1 MTLHTVFFSGKGTT
15 AACAHCIKNAMGLTN
30 KTYDWLQKPP
40 TAVMDIAAGDALL
53 LAMPVYGGYIPKIC
67 LPWVEKL
74 QGHNTP
80 AIIAAVYGNRHYDNA
95 LLQMKDL
102 LEARGFRVIAAGA
115 FLAEHSIFHEVAKG
129 RPDDDDRKA
138 MTAFGDASAA
148 LLAGDWQ
155 NAAPIQLPGD
165 PNYQTPERKPAGMY
179 PTADRNCINCRACAD
194 QCPGRAIPRATP
206 QETDPLKC
214 VQCGACIRIC
224 PMQARGYHS
233 DGWKERA
240 PVFAEKCAEYRKP
253 ETFFVK

>member
-1 MTLHTVFFSGKGTT
+1 MTLHNVYFSGKGTT
-15 AACAHCIKNAMGLTN
+15 KACAQSIKNAMGLN
-30 KTYDWLQKPP
+30 SKPYPWAKTPP
-40 TAVMDIAAGDALL
+40 RGVIDILAEDVLL
-53 LAMPVYGGYIPKIC
+53 LSMPVYGGFIPRIC
-67 LPWVEKL
+67 LPWVEQL
-74 QGHNTP
+74 QGHGTP
-80 AIIAAVYGNRHYDNA
+80 AIINAVYGNRHYDNA

-155 NAAPIQLPGD
+155 SKAAISLPGD

-194 QCPGRAIPRATP
+194 QCPGRAIPRANP

-214 VQCGACIRIC
+214 VQCGSCIRIC

-233 DGWKERA
+233 DSWKERA
-240 PVFAEKCAEYRKP
+240 PIFAQKCAEYRKP